1 MKAKHIKITIPI
13 YGNELFITSEE
24 EECTR
29 LAKKHCGVEV
39 RRDYYCANGMVVHS
53 NDTQIIWLPAQAGLS
68 TIVHECTHVAMN
80 MCHYKGLLIDTS
92 NQEPFTYLM
101 GYLVYEVERAHRRL
115 NDDNQHNAH

>member
-13 YGNELFITSEE
+13 YGNELFIASEE

-39 RRDYYCANGMVVHS
+39 HRDDYCANGMVVHS

-68 TIVHECTHVAMN
+68 TIAHECTHVAMN

-92 NQEPFTYLM
+92 NQEPFTYLI
-101 GYLVYEVERAHRRL
+101 GYLVHEVERAHKRL
-115 NDDNQHNAH
+115 NYDN